1 MKCSKGYAGGDVQ
14 PEFIWIYHLRAAL
27 APGSSRREAQQLQ
40 VIHRT
45 HRGGP
50 LLIIGGWIVQKR
62 SCGSESGAGL
72 PRSLVAGRRRR
83 GLTEPLGRGG
93 ASVSKIAQSLISAP
107 QPVRHRPQVARLR
120 EFSLPMPA
128 ATHDQRIGRS
138 PRFGRIGPAAQLSCA
153 LLSAV
158 FLCVVGVLC
167 FAGVSLAFRYA
178 APHLTLH
185 NFSQCLGGRA
195 AACGMAGARSHLA
208 GDAHFRRRLCARH
221 CIARHCDALRCM
233 HRR

>member
-1 MKCSKGYAGGDVQ
+1 MLGCESFRYRCPPPHTTNGLGGVQ
-14 PEFIWIYHLRAAL
+14 DLGGLVRQR
-27 APGSSRREAQQLQ
+27 SSLERPVL
-40 VIHRT
+40 H
-45 HRGGP
+45 
-50 LLIIGGWIVQKR
+50 II
-62 SCGSESGAGL
+62 C
-72 PRSLVAGRRRR
+72 
-83 GLTEPLGRGG
+83 T
-93 ASVSKIAQSLISAP
+93 
-107 QPVRHRPQVARLR
+107 
-120 EFSLPMPA
+120 
-128 ATHDQRIGRS
+128 RS
-138 PRFGRIGPAAQLSCA
+138 PSSTPPTPSPHLCSGNRPCA